1 MIRSVINIKDY
12 WTIIIFINI
21 NYDKFYIIENE
32 LLNINASYY
41 TIDEIYD
48 TISFKFNMAFAYT
61 NPKLR
66 TSIIGINKATD
77 ISELLDSII
86 HEIDHIQ
93 ADICKYYTV
102 PLNSEDAAY
111 LIGYIVKLLYR
122 SLY

>member
-1 MIRSVINIKDY
+1 MIRRVINIKDY

-21 NYDKFYIIENE
+21 NYDKFYLIEDE
-32 LLNINASYY
+32 LLNIDASYN
-41 TIDEIYD
+41 TIDEIYN

-66 TSIIGINKATD
+66 TSIVGINKVTD
-77 ISELLDSII
+77 ISEMLDSIV

-93 ADICKYYTV
+93 VDICEYYDV

-111 LIGYIVKLLYR
+111 LIGYIIKLLYK

>member
-21 NYDKFYIIENE
+21 NYDKFYIIEDE
-32 LLNINASYY
+32 LLNINASYNI
-41 TIDEIYD
+41 IDEIYN
-48 TISFKFNMAFAYT
+48 TISFKCNMAFAYT

-66 TSIIGINKATD
+66 ISIVGINKVTD
-77 ISELLDSII
+77 IEEMLDSII
-86 HEIDHIQ
+86 HEVDHVQ
-93 ADICKYYTV
+93 ADICEYYNV

-111 LIGYIVKLLYR
+111 LIGYIIKLLYR